1 MTKKRHELLGLTD
14 EDLLHMYEKMLLAR
28 KIDERMWLL
37 NRSGKIPFVVSGQGQ
52 EAAQVGAAFA
62 LDQAKDYLAP
72 YYRDLAMVLS
82 FGMTAEDMMMAAFAK
97 AADPSSAGRQMP
109 NHFGSKKHRIITGSS
124 PVTTQVPHA
133 VGFALAAKLKG
144 ENFVTLTALGDGS
157 TNQGDFHEGLNFAG
171 VHKLPIITFVQ
182 NNGFAISVPFEKQV
196 ASENIAVRG
205 ASYGMP
211 GVLVDG
217 TDVLAV
223 YEVVKEARERAM
235 NGEGPTLIEAV
246 TVRLQAHSSDDND
259 RTYRTEEELAEAKG
273 KDGMIR
279 FRDYL
284 KEVNVLTDELEVKLE
299 GKITKE
305 VNDATK
311 LAEKAPFA
319 EIETLEK
326 FVYEEQ

>member
-1 MTKKRHELLGLTD
+1 MTKKRHESLGLTD
-14 EDLLHMYEKMLLAR
+14 NDVLNMYEKMLLAR

-62 LDQAKDYLAP
+62 LDQTRDYLAP
-72 YYRDLAMVLS
+72 YYRDLAMVVS
-82 FGMTAEDMMMAAFAK
+82 FGMSAEDMMMAAFAK
-97 AADPSSAGRQMP
+97 EADPSSAGRQMP
-109 NHFGSKKHRIITGSS
+109 NHFGSKKHRIISGSS
-124 PVTTQVPHA
+124 PVTTQLPHA

-171 VHKLPIITFVQ
+171 VHKLPVITLVQ
-182 NNGFAISVPFEKQV
+182 NNGLAISVPFEKQV

-211 GVLVDG
+211 GIVVDG
-217 TDVLAV
+217 TDALAV
-223 YEVVKEARERAM
+223 YEAVQEASERAVK
-235 NGEGPTLIEAV
+235 GEGPTLIEAV

-259 RTYRTEEELAEAKG
+259 RTYRTEEELAEAKE
-273 KDGMIR
+273 KDGIMR

-284 KEVNVLTDELEVKLE
+284 KEVNVLTDEIEAE
-299 GKITKE
+299 IEEKITKE
-305 VNDATK
+305 LNDATK
-311 LAEKAPFA
+311 AAEKAPFA
-319 EIETLEK
+319 EVETLEQY
-326 FVYEEQ
+326 VYEEQ